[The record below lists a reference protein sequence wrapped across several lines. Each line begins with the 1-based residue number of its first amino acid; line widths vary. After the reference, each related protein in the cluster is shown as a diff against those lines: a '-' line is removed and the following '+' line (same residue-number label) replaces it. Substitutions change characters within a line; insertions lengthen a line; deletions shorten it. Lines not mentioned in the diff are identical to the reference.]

1 MRTFRVNLSGS
12 WEESLVVSARTEED
26 AYDTAT
32 RILENEGLENWEIK
46 TFDWEI
52 EDGYDN

>member
-12 WEESLVVSARTEED
+12 WKESLVVSARTEED